1 MQEHGAGS
9 WGHLGAGTSHQSRSE
24 PGSISTGFG
33 VSWWWCGEGRG
44 RRGARLGADPEHRV
58 LSGRRRHAW
67 AGTELCSVAP
77 WRWKQPASRG
87 SPGLCAEGGRLGGR
101 GTGTREPLGGA
112 GGGVMTATNKTE
124 ACARRS
130 PEPLAG
136 GARRS
141 VTGELILASVT
152 CVTGTARGVRAPSGG
167 PRGPDGRGQAPLWAS
182 LPSRGSPDRPQ
193 RTRWLPPLRRAPHE
207 HPSGPP
213 PPCRVVVPG
222 ARVFS
227 VLVFLEAVAQ
237 SSSPVPLQ
245 CVSAGGEAAA
255 ARHPLSL
262 RSPPDKRGLS
272 TARGSWA
279 AGVSGLGLTQQAL
292 RETLAPA
299 RCRACRFERR
309 GPP

>member
-9 WGHLGAGTSHQSRSE
+9 RGHLGAGTSHQSRSE

-58 LSGRRRHAW
+58 LSGGRRHAW

-112 GGGVMTATNKTE
+112 GGGVMTATNETE

-136 GARRS
+136 GVRRS
-141 VTGELILASVT
+141 VTGELVLASVT
-152 CVTGTARGVRAPSGG
+152 CVTGTARGVRSPSGG
-167 PRGPDGRGQAPLWAS
+167 PRGPEGRCHCGRPFLPEALLTVHRGRAGSRLSAEPLMSTRRVLRLPAAS
-182 LPSRGSPDRPQ
+182 
-193 RTRWLPPLRRAPHE
+193 W
-207 HPSGPP
+207 
-213 PPCRVVVPG
+213 CRV
-222 ARVFS
+222 RVCFLCSCFS
-227 VLVFLEAVAQ
+227 K
-237 SSSPVPLQ
+237 PW
-245 CVSAGGEAAA
+245 
-255 ARHPLSL
+255 
-262 RSPPDKRGLS
+262 RSPPRLCLFSVCQPGGRRLQL
-272 TARGSWA
+272 A
-279 AGVSGLGLTQQAL
+279 
-292 RETLAPA
+292 TL
-299 RCRACRFERR
+299 
-309 GPP
+309 